1 MTKRVRAL
9 LITPGGDLLTIRWVG
24 PARTPYLVLPGG
36 GAEDGKNLEA
46 ELAREVR
53 EELAATTD

>member
-9 LITPGGDLLTIRWVG
+9 LITPGGDLSTIRWVR
-24 PARTPYLVLPGG
+24 PARTPYLALPGG